1 MSNVYICIYFRFVIG
16 DENVIHSKLSAQIE
30 NRKFAYIQHPKYR
43 IPYAAFY
50 NGRFFFFDVEKL
62 SEIQD
67 FFFQI

>member
-1 MSNVYICIYFRFVIG
+1 MSNVYFRFVIG

-30 NRKFAYIQHPKYR
+30 SRKFAYNILDTGYLMLHF
-43 IPYAAFY
+43 IMAV
-50 NGRFFFFDVEKL
+50 FFFDVEKL